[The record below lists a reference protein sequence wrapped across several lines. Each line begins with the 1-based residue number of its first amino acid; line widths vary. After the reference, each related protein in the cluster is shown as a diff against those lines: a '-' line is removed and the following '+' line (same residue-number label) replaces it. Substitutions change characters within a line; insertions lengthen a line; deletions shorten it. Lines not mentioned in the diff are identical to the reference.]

1 VGKKSLKRKFLLT
14 ALFTTI
20 VALFVAC
27 SAMVVFNL
35 RDYREDVEND
45 VATQALL
52 ISRAVTPALQFHD
65 TSSAQ
70 MYLELLRH
78 QPDIVEAAIFDE
90 KGQLFAGYQRNSG
103 RSLAAS
109 TLAGLEGIRVEN
121 DSLILHQRIVAE
133 NEIVGTVFVRMQYN
147 LIAKLLGNLAIAI
160 GSILLAVLVSLGISL
175 FLHKSVIGPLLSL
188 SAVARKLAESRDFNL
203 RATKT
208 SDDEIGDLVVAFNDM
223 LDEVAK
229 GKHDLE
235 QTNDVLKKEV
245 AERRETEIAL
255 KRSEENIRQLNAD
268 LERRVQDRTTQL
280 EIANKELE
288 SFSYSVSH
296 DLRAPLRAIDGFSQ
310 ALVEDYKD
318 VLDETGKDYL
328 KRVRAAAQ
336 KMGALIDDMLKL
348 AKVNRTEVILGDV
361 NLSDMVNGIVEELKD
376 AEPDRHVSV
385 KVTSGLTAWCDNHL
399 IKIALMNLINNAW
412 KYTSKTNNA
421 CIEFGMRLH
430 NGNPAFFVED
440 NGVGFDMAYADKL
453 FGAFQRLHSASEFS
467 GTGVGLATVKRVI
480 SRHGGD
486 IWAKA
491 VPDKGATFYF
501 TLPPRE
507 LSIHNHHNNTNGT
520 PP

>member
-78 QPDIVEAAIFDE
+78 QPDIIEAAIFDE
-90 KGQLFAGYQRNSG
+90 KGQLFSSYQRKDNTSVVD
-103 RSLAAS
+103 A
-109 TLAGLEGIRVEN
+109 TLTELEGVRVQN
-121 DSLILHQRIVAE
+121 HSLILHRRIVAD

-147 LIAKLLGNLAIAI
+147 LVAKLLGNLAIAV

>member
-1 VGKKSLKRKFLLT
+1 MTRSLKRKFLIS
-14 ALFTTI
+14 ALFTTV
-20 VALFVAC
+20 VALLVAC

-65 TSSAQ
+65 PDSAQ

-78 QPDIVEAAIFDE
+78 QPDIIEAAIYDE
-90 KGQLFAGYQRNSG
+90 KGQLFASYQRNMDTEIS
-103 RSLAAS
+103 AS
-109 TLAGLEGIRVEN
+109 MLTGLEGTRVQN
-121 DSLILHQRIVAE
+121 DSLVLHKRIIAD
-133 NEIVGTVFVRMQYN
+133 NEIVGTVFVRMQYSLMAN
-147 LIAKLLGNLAIAI
+147 LLGNLAIAI
-160 GSILLAVLVSLGISL
+160 ASILLAVVVSLGISL

-188 SAVARKLAESRDFNL
+188 SAVARKLAETRDFSL
-203 RATKT
+203 RAPKT
-208 SDDEIGDLVVAFNDM
+208 SDDEIGELVVAFNEM

-235 QTNDVLKKEV
+235 HTNDVLKKEV
-245 AERRETEIAL
+245 AERREAEVAL
-255 KRSEENIRQLNAD
+255 KRSEENILQLNAD

-318 VLDETGKDYL
+318 VLDDTGKDYL

-348 AKVNRTEVILGDV
+348 AKVNRTEVTLNQVD
-361 NLSDMVNGIVEELKD
+361 LSEMVSSIVDELRD
-376 AEPDRHVSV
+376 AEPERQVQV
-385 KVTSGLTAWCDNHL
+385 KVTSGLTAYCDSHL
-399 IKIALMNLINNAW
+399 MKIALINLLNNAW
-412 KYTSKTNNA
+412 KYTSKNEEA

-430 NGNPAFFVED
+430 QGNPAFFIED

-453 FGAFQRLHSASEFS
+453 FGAFQRLHSAGEFS

-491 VPDKGATFYF
+491 EPNKGATFYF
-501 TLPPRE
+501 TLPSRE
-507 LSIHNHHNNTNGT
+507 FSMHNHHKETLS
-520 PP
+520 